1 MSGDSNPQS
10 KVLSRMVGGTASE
23 TVRCLL
29 ILMGVGL
36 AGTTVV
42 QFAGQMGTTWCAL
55 AGIILAL
62 LIAYAFSENPGRIRW
77 RTVLGGMALQVG
89 LAMAVLWFQ
98 IGEVKPGRVL
108 FEKIAE
114 LVKNL
119 LAFSDEG
126 GRFVFGPLAD
136 PAAMGGVFEKKY
148 AFVFAF
154 QALPVLIFV
163 SALSAL
169 LYHLGVLQW
178 VVKALGFLMRRFMGT
193 SGSETLCAVANV
205 FLGQTEAPLVVK
217 PYILG
222 MTKSELLA
230 LMAGGMATM
239 SGALLAVYIDQG
251 ADAVALMTT
260 SLMAAPCGLYLSK
273 IVIPETEKHAV
284 DPLGPKVGEPG
295 ETAPRP
301 HRNVLE
307 ALSAGTSEG
316 LGLALNIAAMMIS
329 FLALLALL
337 DALVAWLTGGFTLA
351 SILAEMFRPVAIL
364 SGFVPQDAGLAGEL
378 LGKKLVAN
386 EFVAFSEL
394 NGSERFQALTPN
406 GRLLAC
412 FALSG
417 FANLS
422 SIGIQI
428 GGIGA
433 MAPSRRGDLSTLGAK
448 ALLVG
453 FLTTLINAAL
463 AAILWR

>member
-1 MSGDSNPQS
+1 MAVDPNIPES
-10 KVLSRMVGGTASE
+10 KNLKGTAE
-23 TVRCLL
+23 IWPGRWRCMAILLGITATGALVVRFADNL
-29 ILMGVGL
+29 
-36 AGTTVV
+36 GTK
-42 QFAGQMGTTWCAL
+42 GCAL
-55 AGIILAL
+55 CGITLGLMLAL
-62 LIAYAFSENPGRIRW
+62 AFSENPGRIRW

-89 LAMAVLWFQ
+89 LALAILWLQ
-98 IGEVKPGRVL
+98 VGDLKPGRLV
-108 FEKIAE
+108 FEKIAD
-114 LVKNL
+114 LVKKL

-126 GRFVFGPLAD
+126 ARFVFGPLAD
-136 PAAMGGVFEKKY
+136 AASMGRVFEKKY

-169 LYHLGVLQW
+169 LYHLGVLQLL
-178 VVKALGFLMRRFMGT
+178 VRGLGAAMRRFMRT

-217 PYILG
+217 PYIAG
-222 MTKSELLA
+222 MTRSELLA

-273 IVIPETEKHAV
+273 IVIPETATNSY
-284 DPLGPKVGEPG
+284 GPSALDTSLEPRV
-295 ETAPRP
+295 PKS

-307 ALSAGTSEG
+307 AVSAGTSEG
-316 LGLALNIAAMMIS
+316 LALALNTAAMMVS

-337 DALVAWLTGGFTLA
+337 DALMAWLTGGFTLA
-351 SILAEMFRPVAIL
+351 SILAELFRPVAIL
-364 SGFVPQDAGLAGEL
+364 CGFHPQDASLAGEL

-394 NGSERFQALTPN
+394 NGQERFQALTPS
-406 GRLLAC
+406 GRILAC

-417 FANLS
+417 FANLA

-433 MAPSRRGDLSTLGAK
+433 MAPERRGDLSSLGTK